1 MDGVPMLAA
10 VPAPEIG
17 LTVAGFLRGGSM
29 NVHTCVERVSRS
41 VRRRGVSARWPTP
54 PLTPQGDEAGRR
66 L

>member
-29 NVHTCVERVSRS
+29 NVHTCVERVSPQRAAAW
-41 VRRRGVSARWPTP
+41 RVSSMAHTGAHP
-54 PLTPQGDEAGRR
+54 AG
-66 L
+66 